1 MITLQFKEGDST
13 SKLEAVLKAE
23 MQKQLDFFD
32 KELKKIRTGRAHTSL
47 IEDITVQCYGA
58 PMRLRDTA
66 TITAPDASSL
76 LVQPWDVTNLND
88 IESSLIEASLGLSIQ
103 NDGACI
109 RLRMPP
115 MTTEQRETLAKT
127 VGKKLE
133 ECKVAVRNVRK
144 DFNNWIRDLEKAK
157 NVSEDT
163 SKRLGTLLEKTT
175 TSFIEQADNLG
186 SKKEK
191 EIRTV

>member
-1 MITLQFKEGDST
+1 MINLQFKEGDST
-13 SKLEAVLKAE
+13 SKLEALLKAE

-47 IEDITVQCYGA
+47 IEDITVECYGA

-66 TITAPDASSL
+66 TITAPDATSL

-103 NDGACI
+103 NDGASI

-115 MTTEQRETLAKT
+115 MTAEQRELLVKT

-144 DFNNWIRDLEKAK
+144 EFNNWIRDLEKAK
-157 NVSEDT
+157 SVSEDT
-163 SKRLGTLLEKTT
+163 AKRLGTLLEKTT
-175 TSFIEQADNLG
+175 TSFTEQADNL
-186 SKKEK
+186 STKKEK

>member
-1 MITLQFKEGDST
+1 MITLQFKEGDNT
-13 SKLEAVLKAE
+13 SKLDAVLKAE

-103 NDGACI
+103 NDGASI

-115 MTTEQRETLAKT
+115 MTAEQRETLAKT
-127 VGKKLE
+127 VVKKLE
-133 ECKVAVRNVRK
+133 ECKVAIHNVRK

-163 SKRLGTLLEKTT
+163 SKRLGTVLEKTT
-175 TSFIEQADNLG
+175 TQFIEQAD
-186 SKKEK
+186 SISDKKEK